1 MSGPFKTAGAKS
13 GCFRFFFVLF
23 STFLFLFSLPYFFP
37 GEQRQALAIGVSPT
51 LISLGKLEPG
61 EEREFVVRVFNTR
74 DTVMHSV
81 SCYFVDYR
89 RGPRG
94 ELEVL
99 PPQERHEYFSMSRW
113 ISPSISFPRSLGP
126 HEGVDVPFRIRVPK
140 DVEPG
145 EKWVGISITGIVPGG
160 IAESGV
166 SLNEEILVQVYGHVG
181 GEGKAQLEIPP
192 VEVRR
197 IGGPFSGRYFFSASI
212 RNTGDSH
219 YFIPDDGCFLRVYG
233 PGGVLVREFEYSS
246 TMVLPW
252 VEGLLPGERIF
263 EGEVD
268 LPQSKPSSY
277 SFVLEVPPLGLSSR
291 PTKVRVI
298 PLWVWVVIGGGT
310 LLLISV
316 FLNLFLFSRVRRV
329 RGDAPR
335 KGETI
340 PPNGVPPKGDSLSGE
355 SSGDFLPEGSALG
368 VSPSSDVSPEGSSLG
383 VSPSGN
389 VSPEGSSLGVSP
401 SSDVPPGNVPPGGD
415 SPGGVSDSP
424 PGEQNPGFPEGKGVA
439 LRNNPPKNAAQKKGG
454 GGKPNKGGTGARKGK
469 GGTGTPKGKAP
480 GKGKSGG
487 DAPGALKGGDAS
499 APRGKGDA

>member
-1 MSGPFKTAGAKS
+1 VSGPFKTAVTKG

-23 STFLFLFSLPYFFP
+23 SFFLFLFSLPYFFP

-192 VEVRR
+192 VEVKR

-263 EGEVD
+263 EGQVD

-277 SFVLEVPPLGLSSR
+277 SFVLEVPPLGLSSH

-310 LLLISV
+310 LFLISV
-316 FLNLFLFSRVRRV
+316 FLNLFLFSRARRV

-335 KGETI
+335 KGETT
-340 PPNGVPPKGDSLSGE
+340 PPNGVPPKGVSLSGE
-355 SSGDFLPEGSALG
+355 SS
-368 VSPSSDVSPEGSSLG
+368 SDVS
-383 VSPSGN
+383 
-389 VSPEGSSLGVSP
+389 
-401 SSDVPPGNVPPGGD
+401 PGNVPPGGD
-415 SPGGVSDSP
+415 SPSGVSDNP
-424 PGEQNPGFPEGKGVA
+424 PGEQNPGFPEGKGIV
-439 LRNNPPKNAAQKKGG
+439 LRDNPPKNAAQKKGGNSPKNAAQKKGG
-454 GGKPNKGGTGARKGK
+454 GGKPNKGVTGAQKRKG
-469 GGTGTPKGKAP
+469 GAGTPKGKAP